1 MIKKRAIILTA
12 LFAFVFSAQN
22 LICEDIKKEIK
33 IETSDIER
41 EFEKLPEN
49 IKIQYKEEELK
60 EEIKMQLQEEKI
72 LRFEA
77 EELGYDKRED
87 YLKDLEELKN
97 NLLIASL
104 IDEQVMKK
112 VAVEDSE
119 VADFYETNKEK
130 FVEEE
135 SVEASHILIATRG
148 LNEEEKKAAKE
159 KAEEILDLAI
169 IGEDF
174 AELAKKYS
182 EGPTGPKGGYLGW
195 FTKGQMVKEFEA
207 ASFEC
212 TKGKVYPQLV
222 ESIYGYHIIY
232 VQDKK
237 EKTYIPYDEVKDEL
251 KENMLNQKR
260 YEAYVDYVEK
270 LRDKY
275 GV

>member
-1 MIKKRAIILTA
+1 MTKKRAIILTA

-22 LICEDIKKEIK
+22 LICEDVKKEVK
-33 IETSDIER
+33 IEASDIER

-49 IKIQYKEEELK
+49 IKSQYKEDELK

-87 YLKDLEELKN
+87 YLRDMEELKN

-104 IDEQVMKK
+104 IDEQVMKN
-112 VAVEDSE
+112 VEVKDVEIS
-119 VADFYETNKEK
+119 DFYEANKEK
-130 FVEEE
+130 FVEEG
-135 SVEASHILIATRG
+135 SVEASHILIDTRD
-148 LNEEEKKAAKE
+148 LSEEDKKAAKE
-159 KAEEILDLAI
+159 RAEEVLNLAI
-169 IGEDF
+169 AGEDF

-182 EGPTGPKGGYLGW
+182 EGPTASRGGYLGW
-195 FTKGQMVKEFEA
+195 FTKGQMVKEFET

-212 TKGKVYPQLV
+212 PEGKVYPELV
-222 ESIYGYHIIY
+222 ESVYGYHIIY
-232 VQDKK
+232 VQHKK
-237 EKTYIPYDEVKDEL
+237 EKIYIPYDEVKDEL
-251 KENMLNQKR
+251 KENLLNQKR

>member
-1 MIKKRAIILTA
+1 MIKKKAVVLTA
-12 LFAFVFSAQN
+12 LFTFVFSVQN
-22 LICEDIKKEIK
+22 MICGDIKQEIK

-49 IKIQYKEEELK
+49 IKSQYKEEELR

-72 LRFEA
+72 LRMEA
-77 EELGYDKRED
+77 EELGYDKREG
-87 YLKDLEELKN
+87 YLRDIEELKN

-104 IDEQVMKK
+104 IDEQVMKN
-112 VAVEDSE
+112 VEVEDSE
-119 VADFYETNKEK
+119 IVAFYESNKEK

-135 SVEASHILIATRG
+135 SVEASHILIDTRD
-148 LNEEEKKAAKE
+148 LSEEDKKAARK
-159 KAEEILDLAI
+159 KAEEVLDLAI
-169 IGEDF
+169 AGQDF

-182 EGPTGPKGGYLGW
+182 EGPTASRGGYLGW
-195 FTKGQMVKEFEA
+195 FTKGKMVKEFET

-212 TKGKVYPQLV
+212 PEGKVYPELV
-222 ESIYGYHIIY
+222 ESVYGYHIIY
-232 VQDKK
+232 VKTKK
-237 EKTYIPYDEVKDEL
+237 EKTYIPYDEVKDKL
-251 KENMLNQKR
+251 KENILNQKR